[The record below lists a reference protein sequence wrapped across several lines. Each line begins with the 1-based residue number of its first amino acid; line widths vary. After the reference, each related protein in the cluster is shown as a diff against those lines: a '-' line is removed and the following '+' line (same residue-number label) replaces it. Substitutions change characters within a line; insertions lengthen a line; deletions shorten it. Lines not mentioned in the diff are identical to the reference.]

1 MRLYSFDSEV
11 ILISQIKARKLVA
24 SGAITVFS
32 AAVAL
37 TCDVARAQILMDG
50 KEISQGAYD
59 AFNAGRNF
67 LHSNNNADAV
77 ESLRKASEL
86 APDNA
91 DIHHMYAVALAK
103 TGQSVAAINELRTA
117 LNLNSNLAAT
127 WVTLGGLYQSTGQLD
142 KSIET
147 FRTYLSRFP
156 ADRDAKK
163 IASLVSGLEGER
175 AKMIATY
182 GQAGQPQVSETD
194 YYVEVTR
201 EGIIRWQPAQMPLKV
216 YVTPGDSVP
225 GFRPQFADILKQSF
239 AAWSQASN
247 GLVSFA
253 LVDRPEQAQII
264 CQWSDDP
271 NKFKNIAEAGHAV
284 LDSSTKTG
292 LVRGTITFLTVPLV
306 EQNPVTDNR
315 MRRTCLH
322 EIGHVLGLAGHT
334 ANPDDAMFHTMGVA
348 DTWKDLTQRDANT
361 IVRLYTL
368 SSEQRAS
375 R

>member
-1 MRLYSFDSEV
+1 MV
-11 ILISQIKARKLVA
+11 SQIKARTLVA
-24 SGAITVFS
+24 SGAIAVFS

-91 DIHHMYAVALAK
+91 DIRHMYAVALAK
-103 TGQSVAAINELRTA
+103 TGQSTAAINELRTA

-225 GFRPQFADILKQSF
+225 GFKPQFAEILKQSF

-247 GLVSFA
+247 GLVLFA
-253 LVDRPEQAQII
+253 LVDRPEQAHII